1 MKSSVLIACVLLS
14 IGAQAQQFS
23 NVFSVSLPDSAI
35 TAKVEWVDL
44 NNDGWLD
51 VFVFAESASGD
62 NFFVTCKSNPESGP
76 KNPIAHASGF
86 RDATYRLADFD
97 WDGDIDIIVS
107 GMFSTAPR
115 TSFFENQGEFK
126 FAEQSSIPFAGS
138 IIHFADLNSN
148 GNAELILSGHDNNDG
163 PFFRIYQFGTTW
175 KLIHDSLK
183 IEATSIQV
191 FDFDGDSDND
201 IFVSGSENTNNV
213 SRFLY
218 NHGGLY
224 FQPVSA
230 TKAGKGLTSIGDL
243 NHDGRLDIFLT
254 GVNTSGQNVSV
265 QYLNE
270 GHSFS
275 AKDTLAAL
283 SKSIP
288 FLADFNSDGKCDIQ
302 VLGNNGAGDT
312 LNTIALRDSVSLI
325 LNNSKLHHQAFGDY
339 DRDGDLDLI
348 QVVKNSNA
356 FQLITWRNDPLA
368 SNRGPSAPMGSF
380 GFTIFNKLF
389 VYWNRAMH
397 DRTPS
402 KAITYDVMLQSVNAE
417 ILVGEFDVF
426 RNKRLT
432 VSHGNTGT
440 RNYLI
445 LKPRAVAPFTYAV
458 QSIDNSFQTPAD
470 PIPGGPPGLCLGTA
484 VPCDTQEIVRVDA
497 CKNETLT
504 FTAKGQVNWFSLSK
518 GFLAEGVSYETKAE
532 VADTIFSFSQH
543 EGCNSLKVYLIEIRK
558 NFLRKTADTKFVCE
572 GQTIPLSVKSDWS
585 TVRWRSFTQGELGT
599 TSSITYTAFKSD
611 TVTVTASNDESCG
624 IQNKTTVTISK
635 PVIQLEAEIIQILK
649 GETVQLN
656 ASGGETYRWTPEES
670 LDNSA
675 IANPVASPVSTT
687 DYTVTAT
694 DSIGC
699 SATSTV
705 KVIVEGNAFIPNLFT
720 PNDDGKNDEVKV
732 YGLSTVANFSFVI
745 HNREGN
751 VLYETK
757 DVKQVSASGWDG
769 TSRGVKQPA
778 GVYYWKV
785 KGEYPGGSKLL
796 LNGKTTGSIV
806 LIR

>member
-1 MKSSVLIACVLLS
+1 MKIRVLIACVLLS

-23 NVFSVSLPDSAI
+23 NVFSVNLPDSVSK
-35 TAKVEWVDL
+35 AKVEWVDL

-51 VFVFAESASGD
+51 VFVLAETTSGE
-62 NFFVTCKSNPESGP
+62 NFFISYKSNPESGP
-76 KNPIAHASGF
+76 KNPVAQASGF
-86 RDATYRLADFD
+86 RNATYRLADFD
-97 WDGDIDIIVS
+97 WDGDIDVIVS
-107 GMFSTAPR
+107 GMFSNAPR
-115 TSFFENQGEFK
+115 TSFFENQGDFK
-126 FAEQSSIPFAGS
+126 FGEQSSIPVAGS
-138 IIHFADLNSN
+138 VIHFADLNSN
-148 GNAELILSGHDNNDG
+148 GNPELVLSGHENG
-163 PFFRIYQFGTTW
+163 ESFFRIYQFGITW
-175 KLIHDSLK
+175 KLMHDSLK
-183 IEATSIQV
+183 IEAASIQI

-201 IFVSGSENTNNV
+201 IFVSGKESTNNV
-213 SRFLY
+213 SKFLY
-218 NHGGLY
+218 NQGGLY
-224 FQPVSA
+224 FKSVSV
-230 TKAGKGLTSIGDL
+230 TKGGKGSTSIGDL

-254 GVNTSGQNVSV
+254 GVNTSGENVSIH
-265 QYLNE
+265 YLNE
-270 GHSFS
+270 GNSFGP
-275 AKDTLAAL
+275 KDTLTAL
-283 SKSIP
+283 SNSIP
-288 FLADFNSDGKCDIQ
+288 FLADFNSDGKCDIH
-302 VLGNNGAGDT
+302 VLGNHVAGDT
-312 LNTIALRDSVSLI
+312 LNTIALRDSVALI
-325 LNNSKLHHQAFGDY
+325 LNKNKLHHQAFGDY
-339 DRDGDLDLI
+339 DRDGDLDLV
-348 QVVKNSNA
+348 QVVKNSSVLK
-356 FQLITWRNDPLA
+356 LITWRNDPLA

-402 KAITYDVMLQSVNAE
+402 EAITYDVMLQSANEE
-417 ILVGEFDVF
+417 ILVGEFDSF
-426 RNKRLT
+426 KNKRLT

-470 PIPGGPPGLCLGTA
+470 PIPGDPPGLCIGTG
-484 VPCDTQEIVRVDA
+484 VPCDSQEIIRIDA

-518 GFLAEGVSYETKAE
+518 GFLAEGNSYETKAE
-532 VADTIFSFSQH
+532 LADTLFSFSQH
-543 EGCNSLKVYLIEIRK
+543 EGCASLKVYLIQIRK

-572 GQTIPLSVKSDWS
+572 GQTIQLSVKSDWS
-585 TVRWRSFTQGELGT
+585 TIRWKSFTQGELGS
-599 TSSITYTAFKSD
+599 TSSINYTALKSD

-624 IQNKTTVTISK
+624 IQNKTVITISK
-635 PVIQLEAEIIQILK
+635 PVIQVGAEIIQILK

-656 ASGGETYRWTPEES
+656 ASGGETYKWSPEES

-675 IANPVASPVSTT
+675 IANPVASPTSTT

-699 SATSTV
+699 NATAIV

-732 YGLSTVANFSFVI
+732 YGLSKVSNFSFVI

-757 DVKQVSASGWDG
+757 DVGQASASGWDG
-769 TSRGVKQPA
+769 TSKGVKQPA

-785 KGEYPGGSKLL
+785 KGEYPGGTKLL